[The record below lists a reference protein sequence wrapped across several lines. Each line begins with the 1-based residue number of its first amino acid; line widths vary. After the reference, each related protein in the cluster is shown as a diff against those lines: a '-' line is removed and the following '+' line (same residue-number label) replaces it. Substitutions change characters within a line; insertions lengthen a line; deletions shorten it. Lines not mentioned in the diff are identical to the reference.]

1 MRLLRKL
8 AFVLVLL
15 FRNEFE
21 EADDVDEV
29 EREGDDVV
37 RDGELNNELLLLLI
51 FTLVPSFRL
60 GVELASELIFD
71 LVGFGWFDLFVLSS
85 LIGVLVCR
93 DEVDRG
99 GGKRELLAWDLC
111 DRFDGDVEFDEEEE
125 DEDEEDIDEDE
136 FDCWLACFLTTRLLL
151 L

>member
-1 MRLLRKL
+1 MRLLRKLL

-51 FTLVPSFRL
+51 FTWVPSLRL
-60 GVELASELIFD
+60 VVELASELTGKLMLD

-85 LIGVLVCR
+85 LMLACR
-93 DEVDRG
+93 DVEVDRG
-99 GGKRELLAWDLC
+99 GGGGKRELWDLC

-125 DEDEEDIDEDE
+125 EEDEDEEDDIDELDE
-136 FDCWLACFLTTRLLL
+136 FDC
-151 L
+151 